1 MSEVV
6 VGLDV
11 HLKNTQVTIMKN
23 DLIGEIVKKER
34 VTTRKAELCKSLRIG
49 A

>member
-11 HLKNTQVTIMKN
+11 HLKNTQVTVIKMNK
-23 DLIGEIVKKER
+23 EILKEKR
-34 VTTRKAELCKSLRIG
+34 
-49 A
+49 

>member
-34 VTTRKAELCKSLRIG
+34 VGTNKA
-49 A
+49 